1 MIISP
6 PFLLPRNADETD
18 EAWIHRCMPGGDP
31 GQGAYP
37 LSQALQWH
45 GGMHLR
51 EPQTNAPVRAIA
63 DGDVVFWRE
72 PMPSPEGAL
81 PPDHPLGFYGGW
93 TDNGVVVLRHT
104 TEIGEGANA
113 NVTFFSVYMHL
124 REIDPAVKQKSRVYR
139 KRALG
144 RAGQIYGKTGQ
155 IHFEI
160 VCDDLNLQR
169 LVGRASGALNTY
181 ANGRTDAV
189 YGAMHFHLPA
199 GSLVYPARPALNLSQ
214 AAGGVPIQGE
224 LFVELR
230 YAGGEGA
237 EGNRGDAYLSTYQ
250 PDGSPV
256 GERLNEH
263 DAEYN
268 LYRDANTI
276 SQAYPANA
284 RPAPSAVYELLRFGR
299 VIGPDALNPTNVP
312 HWRRISHPGGVGWVN
327 LNATNVH
334 KFSDA
339 DFPHWMGWNLI
350 DDSADQDSRCDSATI
365 KSWLDVNG
373 DGKVAPAEAMT
384 RMGAPNVAAKL
395 ARAICK
401 FPTEWNAASFDRRLS
416 WIKASTEENP
426 DPVDSAN
433 FERLRS
439 HVETLAFWP
448 GNTGLPENHWHWSPR
463 EFVKN
468 FRKCGWL
475 DKKEMAQC
483 LPRNIQHLVGTKF
496 VSSSFGWADAYA
508 RSSLWSLHF
517 NKANRKYGIDRRQ
530 RLTHYFAQI
539 VPETNYL
546 RLMKESDS
554 KDGSYLRGKS
564 YYPYYGR
571 GFIQLTWM
579 ENYKKYG
586 EYRGFPKTEIRP
598 ATYHEVGWNPDEL
611 LVSNN
616 DVYNASNCVDS
627 AGYYVAA
634 YAGMVKKMDGGVSV
648 ADAVAVSRCVNG
660 DVAMENI
667 NGLDGRLQ
675 GLLNI
680 RDVLLDFVA
689 DALIEKLSF
698 TWRRNSQQ
706 EPTAK
711 INKSGAPIKAY
722 ILRSWELDVSLVKQR
737 P

>member
-6 PFLLPRNADETD
+6 PFLLPRNADEAD

-72 PMPSPEGAL
+72 PMPSPEGPL
-81 PPDHPLGFYGGW
+81 PPDHPLAFYGGW

-113 NVTFFSVYMHL
+113 HVTFFSVYMHL
-124 REIDPAVKQKSRVYR
+124 REIDPAVKQKNRVYR
-139 KRALG
+139 KEALG

-169 LVGRASGALNTY
+169 LVGRASGALNTD

-189 YGAMHFHLPA
+189 YGAIHFHLPA
-199 GSLVYPARPALNLSQ
+199 GSLVYSARPALNLSQ
-214 AAGGVPIQGE
+214 AAGGVPIEGE

-230 YAGGEGA
+230 YGGGDGA
-237 EGNRGDAYLSTYQ
+237 EGNRGDAYLSTYL

-276 SQAYPANA
+276 SQAYPVNA

-299 VIGPDALNPTNVP
+299 VIGPDALKPANVP
-312 HWRRISHPGGVGWVN
+312 HWRRISYPGGVGWVN
-327 LNATNVH
+327 LNAPNVK

-373 DGKVAPAEAMT
+373 DGTVAPTEAIT
-384 RMGAPNVAAKL
+384 RMGAANVAAKL

-401 FPTEWNAASFDRRLS
+401 FPTEWNAASFDRRLN
-416 WIKASTEENP
+416 WIKTSTAENP

-439 HVETLAFWP
+439 HVATLAFWP
-448 GNTGLPENHWHWSPR
+448 GNTGLSENHWHWSPR
-463 EFVKN
+463 AFIGY

-475 DKKEMAQC
+475 SDREMTQC
-483 LPRNIQHLVGTKF
+483 IPRISPAGNIPLSVATSRVHDWKLSINKMARKFSLNRPVRFSHL
-496 VSSSFGWADAYA
+496 
-508 RSSLWSLHF
+508 L
-517 NKANRKYGIDRRQ
+517 
-530 RLTHYFAQI
+530 AQI
-539 VPETNYL
+539 WAETGYL
-546 RLMKESDS
+546 RLTREVGA
-554 KDGSYLRGKS
+554 DGARYAPYIGRGLIQITWQDKYDAYREYCQLPVTFDVELVAADQHHAGNSSGFYWVSKS
-564 YYPYYGR
+564 YYEPHGV
-571 GFIQLTWM
+571 
-579 ENYKKYG
+579 E
-586 EYRGFPKTEIRP
+586 
-598 ATYHEVGWNPDEL
+598 
-611 LVSNN
+611 VSNLSRLA
-616 DVYNASNCVDS
+616 DMGVDTDS
-627 AGYYVAA
+627 IGRLCLWINGGGNHYDHRHIHTLFV
-634 YAGMVKKMDGGVSV
+634 GRIFDDLPGEGRTQVEMLTFNRMDFVRETVTRNGRSMRVIRGAQRS
-648 ADAVAVSRCVNG
+648 AVSLTVT
-660 DVAMENI
+660 I
-667 NGLDGRLQ
+667 NH
-675 GLLNI
+675 
-680 RDVLLDFVA
+680 
-689 DALIEKLSF
+689 
-698 TWRRNSQQ
+698 T
-706 EPTAK
+706 P
-711 INKSGAPIKAY
+711 
-722 ILRSWELDVSLVKQR
+722 QR
-737 P
+737 